1 MNKPKRI
8 KISRIENK
16 ILSLGCKLSR
26 IESLSKILFECLADK
41 CDITT
46 RVTESLCNVLCE
58 EIKRANN
65 KISKIEKLFFNL
77 SSLQSVYL

>member
-8 KISRIENK
+8 KIARIENK

-26 IESLSKILFECLADK
+26 IESLSKILFECLAEK

-46 RVTESLCNVLCE
+46 RDTESLCNVLCE

-65 KISKIEKLFFNL
+65 KISKIESLFF
-77 SSLQSVYL
+77 

>member
-8 KISRIENK
+8 KIARIENK

-46 RVTESLCNVLCE
+46 RDTESLCNVLCE

-65 KISKIEKLFFNL
+65 KISKIESLFF
-77 SSLQSVYL
+77 

>member
-26 IESLSKILFECLADK
+26 IESLSKILFECLAEK

-46 RVTESLCNVLCE
+46 RDTESLCNVLCE

-65 KISKIEKLFFNL
+65 KISKIEKLFF
-77 SSLQSVYL
+77 

>member
-26 IESLSKILFECLADK
+26 IESLSKILFECLAEK

-46 RVTESLCNVLCE
+46 RDTESLCNVLCE

-65 KISKIEKLFFNL
+65 KISKIESLFF
-77 SSLQSVYL
+77 

>member
-65 KISKIEKLFFNL
+65 KISKIEKLFF
-77 SSLQSVYL
+77 